1 MIKAVFFDLFFT
13 LIYPQYFTGKNEF
26 DVVGISAEEWEH
38 YAENNDLY
46 KERAL
51 GEIKDEREIID
62 KIIYSMPYKVS
73 EKQMIEILNLRQ
85 ARMQKA
91 LFEVDEKI
99 LHTIREIHEKDI
111 KTCLISNA
119 DFIDCKYW
127 SQSPLASFFDEAFFS
142 CDVGMMKPDLKI
154 YEYALSKLNVKAD
167 ESLFV
172 GDGGSD
178 ELAGA
183 RRAGMKT
190 VFTEYLDKKE
200 DKMREIL
207 LQEADYYIK
216 QFDELTKKVI
226 PLCYK

>member
-13 LIYPQYFTGKNEF
+13 LIYPQYFTGKNEY

-38 YAENNDLY
+38 YAENSDLY

-62 KIIYSMPYKVS
+62 RIIYSMPYKIS

-119 DFIDCKYW
+119 DVIDCKYW
-127 SQSPLASFFDEAFFS
+127 TQSPLASFFDEAVFS

-154 YEYALSKLNVKAD
+154 YEYALSRLNVKAD
-167 ESLFV
+167 ESLFI

-183 RRAGMKT
+183 RRVGMKT
-190 VFTEYLDKKE
+190 VLTEYLDKKE
-200 DKMREIL
+200 DEKSEIL
-207 LQEADYYIK
+207 LREADYYIK

-226 PLCYK
+226 PFC